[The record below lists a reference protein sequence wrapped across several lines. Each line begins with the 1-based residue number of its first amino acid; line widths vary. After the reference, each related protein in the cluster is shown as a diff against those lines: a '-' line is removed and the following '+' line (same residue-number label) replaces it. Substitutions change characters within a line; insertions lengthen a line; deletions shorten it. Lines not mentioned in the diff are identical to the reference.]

1 MQILRRLNAPSG
13 AQCFPTRTR
22 RSCHFCGLPLSQ
34 CTFWCSVLSDP
45 KKSPWN
51 SVLGWSQCT
60 FWCSVLSDTAT
71 ENTPSSTTCRSQCT
85 FWCSV
90 LSDWNGP
97 YVWLK
102 INLASQCTFWC
113 SVLSDQEHRRVF
125 EFFQRVS
132 MHLLVLS
139 AFRQNLASPCGRR
152 ATSSSQCTFWCSVL
166 SDRQMCGARSASTV
180 SMHLLV
186 LSAFRRSKE

>member
-1 MQILRRLNAPSG
+1 MPSDIYD
-13 AQCFPTRTR
+13 FPVLGDRDHV
-22 RSCHFCGLPLSQ
+22 SMHLL
-34 CTFWCSVLSDP
+34 VLSAFQQVKMTSND
-45 KKSPWN
+45 S
-51 SVLGWSQCT
+51 SFTLSQCT

-166 SDRQMCGARSASTV
+166 SDGVKSNRNPKRFV

-186 LSAFRRSKE
+186 LSAFRREKWM